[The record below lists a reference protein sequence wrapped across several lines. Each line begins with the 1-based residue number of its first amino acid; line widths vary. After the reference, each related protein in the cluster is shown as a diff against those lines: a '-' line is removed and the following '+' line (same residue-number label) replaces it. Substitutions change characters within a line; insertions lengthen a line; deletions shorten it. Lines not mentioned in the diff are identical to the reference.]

1 MKRIATLLILL
12 SAAASSYAAK
22 KLTVDDLKQT
32 LVALRGKSDQDVA
45 TRLKEIQLGEQLT
58 ASTRDALKEYLPG
71 PLAAEQLQILEGRSA
86 MLAPPQSELPPTAA
100 PDTAMQKAILAK
112 TVDFITKVYMQ
123 GPHLVATRTT
133 TRYQDGVESIN
144 TNSGMQNNMPNGIG
158 KSWEPPDMTMRLVG
172 SHSDSVGSEKGVELV
187 PPVKQKA
194 PWGRNGQISEGGP
207 GPVLSVILQEA
218 AAAGTLNWRR
228 WQTIQGKTVAV
239 FSFAVPKKKS
249 HYEVHYCCFPVTED
263 TGRMGYEGTGANL
276 QYNTDWKDFKSV
288 AGYHGEFYV
297 DPDTGVIV
305 RLVTQAELK
314 PTDFVHQEDMRIDYG
329 QVVVDGKPVI
339 LPTHSITLN
348 EVVPNGDNYAA
359 RYSVRHTLFLVSYLN
374 YEQFAGK

>member
-1 MKRIATLLILL
+1 M
-12 SAAASSYAAK
+12 
-22 KLTVDDLKQT
+22 
-32 LVALRGKSDQDVA
+32 
-45 TRLKEIQLGEQLT
+45 
-58 ASTRDALKEYLPG
+58 
-71 PLAAEQLQILEGRSA
+71 
-86 MLAPPQSELPPTAA
+86 
-100 PDTAMQKAILAK
+100 
-112 TVDFITKVYMQ
+112 
-123 GPHLVATRTT
+123 
-133 TRYQDGVESIN
+133 
-144 TNSGMQNNMPNGIG
+144 
-158 KSWEPPDMTMRLVG
+158 
-172 SHSDSVGSEKGVELV
+172 
-187 PPVKQKA
+187 
-194 PWGRNGQISEGGP
+194 
-207 GPVLSVILQEA
+207 LSVILQEA

-249 HYEVHYCCFPVTED
+249 HYEIHYCCFPVTED

-276 QYNTDWKDFKSV
+276 QYNTDWKDFKSI

-329 QVVVDGKPVI
+329 QVVVEGKPII
-339 LPTHSITLN
+339 LPVRSITLN

-374 YEQFAGK
+374 YEQFAGR

>member
-1 MKRIATLLILL
+1 MKPIAILLILL
-12 SAAASSYAAK
+12 SASASSYAAK
-22 KLTVDDLKQT
+22 KFTIDDLKQT
-32 LVALRGKSDQDVA
+32 LVALNGKSDEAVA
-45 TRLKEIQLGEQLT
+45 TRLKEIELGEQLT
-58 ASTRDALKEYLPG
+58 VSTKVSLKEYLPG
-71 PLAAEQLQILEGRSA
+71 PLATEQLEILEGRSA
-86 MLAPPQSELPPTAA
+86 MLVPPRSELPATPA
-100 PDTAMQKAILAK
+100 PDTATQKAILAK
-112 TVDFITKVYMQ
+112 TVDFVTRVYMQ
-123 GPHLVATRTT
+123 SPRLVATRAT
-133 TRYQDGVESIN
+133 TRYQDGVEGIH
-144 TNSGMQNNMPNGIG
+144 TNSGMQNNMPSTGR
-158 KSWEPPDMTMRLVG
+158 SWELPDMTMRLIG
-172 SHSDSVGSEKGVELV
+172 SHSDSVESENGVELI

-194 PWGRNGQISEGGP
+194 PWGRNGQVSEGGP

-218 AAAGTLNWRR
+218 ADAGTLNWRR
-228 WQTIQGKTVAV
+228 WQSIQGKPVAV

-276 QYNTDWKDFKSV
+276 QYNTNWKDFKSV

-297 DPDTGVIV
+297 DPDSGVIV
-305 RLVTQAELK
+305 RLITQAELK

-329 QVVVDGKPVI
+329 QVVVDGKPII
-339 LPTHSITLN
+339 LPVRSITLN

>member
-1 MKRIATLLILL
+1 MKRIAILLILL
-12 SAAASSYAAK
+12 SAATSSYAAK
-22 KLTVDDLKQT
+22 KFTIDDLKQT
-32 LVALRGKSDQDVA
+32 LAALHGKSDQDIA
-45 TRLKEIQLGEQLT
+45 TRLKEIELGEQLT
-58 ASTRDALKEYLPG
+58 ASTKDSLKEYLPG
-71 PLAAEQLQILEGRSA
+71 PLATEQLEILEGRSA
-86 MLAPPQSELPPTAA
+86 MLAPPQAELPPTPA
-100 PDTAMQKAILAK
+100 PDVATQKAILAK
-112 TVDFITKVYMQ
+112 AVDFVTKVYMQ
-123 GPHLVATRTT
+123 SPHLLGTRTT
-133 TRYQDGVESIN
+133 TRYQDGVESIH
-144 TNSGMQNNMPNGIG
+144 TNSGMNNNMPNSGR
-158 KSWEPPDMTMRLVG
+158 SWELPDMTMRLVG
-172 SHSDSVGSEKGVELV
+172 SHSDSVESEKGVELV

-228 WQTIQGKTVAV
+228 WQTIQGKPVAV

-276 QYNTDWKDFKSV
+276 QYNTDWKDFKSI

-329 QVVVDGKPVI
+329 QVVVEGKPII
-339 LPTHSITLN
+339 LPVRSITLN

-374 YEQFAGK
+374 YEQFAGR